1 MKALYPEAKILAHP
15 ESPSSVLSMA
25 DVVGSTSQLI
35 KAACD
40 LPDKTF
46 IVATD
51 QGIFYK
57 LQKAAPNKTFLI
69 APTAGEGA
77 TCRSCANCPWMA
89 MNELELLAEVLE
101 RPQGREIF
109 VDPDLAERAMRP
121 LDRMLSF
128 AQSLNTG
135 VVGRA

>member
-1 MKALYPEAKILAHP
+1 M
-15 ESPSSVLSMA
+15 
-25 DVVGSTSQLI
+25 GSEMCIRDS
-35 KAACD
+35 
-40 LPDKTF
+40 
-46 IVATD
+46 
-51 QGIFYK
+51 
-57 LQKAAPNKTFLI
+57 NKTFLI

-101 RPQGREIF
+101 RPEGREIF